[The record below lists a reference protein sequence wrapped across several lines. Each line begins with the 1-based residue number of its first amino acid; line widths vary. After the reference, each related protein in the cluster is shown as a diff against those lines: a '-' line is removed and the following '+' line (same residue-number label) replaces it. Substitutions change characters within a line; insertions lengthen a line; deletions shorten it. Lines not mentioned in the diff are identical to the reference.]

1 MRVFII
7 QKSTAGV
14 KKKRLSSGASHREKE
29 VEMHLGII
37 RYREM
42 YSALEAIIKLE
53 TSKTEDQVDIRKN
66 LRLHD

>member
-1 MRVFII
+1 
-7 QKSTAGV
+7 
-14 KKKRLSSGASHREKE
+14 
-29 VEMHLGII
+29 MHLGII